1 MVWGSGFEGNFT
13 KISQRQNSSG
23 YLRIGPVRANSRLKM
38 FLPLKKE
45 TGRNK
50 LSIISLTSHN
60 ADENVFLKCNTQNG
74 LTNQLTSISNN
85 LLKKKALL
93 HCHGEA
99 FFFLF
104 FLRYLYTSTG
114 LVTWIQCEWTRI
126 LLSLKKRV
134 LRLESRQTRVSGFS
148 KVRGEGERKPL
159 GPGCN
164 YILTSGKYFFFKRTG
179 RVLY

>member
-23 YLRIGPVRANSRLKM
+23 YLPIGPVRANSRLKM

-99 FFFLF
+99 FFYLF

-134 LRLESRQTRVSGFS
+134 LRRVEKNPSVRLFESKGGGGKETSRTRV
-148 KVRGEGERKPL
+148 
-159 GPGCN
+159 
-164 YILTSGKYFFFKRTG
+164 
-179 RVLY
+179 